1 MSAAGQISN
10 AKAASKQAKA
20 PMSKSKKGIPSS
32 SIIEHNRKTEL
43 CRNYENGSCTFG
55 DRCAFAHGLDDIK
68 HKTLRDLEKEGRIA
82 DASKYQACLCQTW
95 VATGTCLYGR
105 RCVFIHDDRVEGTVG
120 LPPRASTLAKSA
132 ASRIS
137 SRTGSSGGGSGL
149 GSSPLCP
156 AGEDNDNGSLL
167 FFPDRPR
174 DPDSRELSADD
185 VRYDIDFG
193 VDVNTGRDHSTA
205 YKLWYS
211 FIAVMGIDDSAIFDR
226 GGNKV
231 GVEENTNYTSSGAIA
246 RGGTGTSPPPT
257 TTKRIISYKDAA
269 SAGVHLISP
278 SASAAR
284 SAVGRASPSSSIV
297 RAKSKQLHE
306 ARYGSDN
313 GTIDS
318 DPLPVFYTLRMGIP
332 ACPGTPPSA
341 AAPAAQLKDEEDV
354 VLEYGSAKSDDDDDD
369 DDSYF
374 SCPSSSS
381 SWCSA
386 VPPPPGLEGAVENGS
401 LVHASA
407 FSALGSPAA
416 ASDVTSAVSLEG
428 EDEYDGGMDDGSSCL
443 SQHPRE
449 QALVASPSVG
459 PAAGAPSAAAS
470 RLPGTPTRLA
480 VFVGLHSDTDTSTC
494 TSPSSSDGGDY
505 GECHLGQPA
514 HLGSDYDRSY
524 VTEANSGVVPVNVA
538 YGAAMTPPQYAMAP
552 FHHRRQLCDGTTTD
566 GSDVHAMA
574 KLHRAIYGTLPSFL
588 F

>member
-1 MSAAGQISN
+1 MRAAEQDRN
-10 AKAASKQAKA
+10 AKAASKQAKT
-20 PMSKSKKGIPSS
+20 PKSKSKKGIPSS

-105 RCVFIHDDRVEGTVG
+105 RCVFIHDDRVKGTIG
-120 LPPRASTLAKSA
+120 LSPRTSTLAKSA

-137 SRTGSSGGGSGL
+137 SSTGSRGGGSGR

-174 DPDSRELSADD
+174 DPDSRELPADE

-211 FIAVMGIDDSAIFDR
+211 FITVMGIDDSAIFAR
-226 GGNKV
+226 ASNKG
-231 GVEENTNYTSSGAIA
+231 GVEEDTNHTSSGAIA
-246 RGGTGTSPPPT
+246 SGGTGTYPPPT
-257 TTKRIISYKDAA
+257 TAKRIISYKDAA
-269 SAGVHLISP
+269 SAGVHFIPP

-284 SAVGRASPSSSIV
+284 GAVGRALPTSSAVS
-297 RAKSKQLHE
+297 AKLKQLD
-306 ARYGSDN
+306 AAPPRSDN
-313 GTIDS
+313 GNIDS

-332 ACPGTPPSA
+332 ACPGTPPPA
-341 AAPAAQLKDEEDV
+341 AAPAALLKGEDV
-354 VLEYGSAKSDDDDDD
+354 VLEYGSVKSDYDDD

-386 VPPPPGLEGAVENGS
+386 VPPPPGLEGAVGNGS
-401 LVHASA
+401 FVHAGA

-416 ASDVTSAVSLEG
+416 TSDVASAVSLEG
-428 EDEYDGGMDDGSSCL
+428 EDEYDGVIHDGFSCL

-449 QALVASPSVG
+449 QGLVASRSAG

-470 RLPGTPTRLA
+470 RPSGTPARLA

-505 GECHLGQPA
+505 GACQLGQPA
-514 HLGSDYDRSY
+514 HLGRDYDRSY
-524 VTEANSGVVPVNVA
+524 VTEANSGIVPDSVG
-538 YGAAMTPPQYAMAP
+538 YGAAMAPPQYVMAHL
-552 FHHRRQLCDGTTTD
+552 HHRRQLCDGTTTG

-574 KLHRAIYGTLPSFL
+574 KLHRAIHGTLPSFL